1 MVKTIL
7 DIYEG
12 NEMADT
18 QENSRG
24 ILVVDDELFFRGL
37 LSDMLKQAGYD
48 VIAEAT
54 NGEEAVAKF
63 SEFSPALVMMD
74 VYMPVMGGIEATRK
88 IIALDPSAKILI
100 CSGTGFDQDIDAALS
115 AGAKGV
121 VYKPF
126 YDDEVLESVR
136 KTLAG

>member
-1 MVKTIL
+1 MTGTEK
-7 DIYEG
+7 
-12 NEMADT
+12 
-18 QENSRG
+18 NSRG
-24 ILVVDDELFFRGL
+24 ILVVDDEVFFRGL
-37 LSDMLKQAGYD
+37 LSDMLKQNGFN
-48 VIAEAT
+48 VIADAT

-63 SEFSPALVMMD
+63 REFSPALVMMD
-74 VYMPVMGGIEATRK
+74 VYMPVMGGIEATRE
-88 IIALDPSAKILI
+88 IISLDPSAKILI

-136 KTLAG
+136 KALAD

>member
-1 MVKTIL
+1 MTGTEK
-7 DIYEG
+7 
-12 NEMADT
+12 
-18 QENSRG
+18 NSRG
-24 ILVVDDELFFRGL
+24 ILVVDDEVFFRGL
-37 LSDMLKQAGYD
+37 LSDMLKQNGFN
-48 VIAEAT
+48 VIADAT

-63 SEFSPALVMMD
+63 RELSPALVMMD
-74 VYMPVMGGIEATRK
+74 VYMPVMGGIEATRE
-88 IIALDPSAKILI
+88 IISLDPSAKILI

-136 KTLAG
+136 KALAD

>member
-1 MVKTIL
+1 
-7 DIYEG
+7 
-12 NEMADT
+12 MADT
-18 QENSRG
+18 EKSSRG

-37 LSDMLKQAGYD
+37 LSDMLKQNGFN

-54 NGEEAVAKF
+54 NGEEALAKF

-88 IIALDPSAKILI
+88 IISLDPSAKILI

-115 AGAKGV
+115 AGARGV

-136 KTLAG
+136 KTLAD

>member
-1 MVKTIL
+1 MTGTEK
-7 DIYEG
+7 
-12 NEMADT
+12 
-18 QENSRG
+18 NSRG
-24 ILVVDDELFFRGL
+24 ILVVDDEVFFRGL
-37 LSDMLKQAGYD
+37 LSDMLKQNGFN
-48 VIAEAT
+48 VIADAT

-63 SEFSPALVMMD
+63 REFSPALVMMD
-74 VYMPVMGGIEATRK
+74 VYMPVMGGIEATRE
-88 IIALDPSAKILI
+88 IISLDPSAKILI

-136 KTLAG
+136 KALAG